1 MKKREYTVSGSLFGP
16 AGMRHRIRALGRQ
29 TVATL
34 LGASLVMSLGV
45 LGAVSAAADTAPVD
59 PNNPATPETVSADSL
74 PTVQINGVAWRQ
86 LVVGNTVYV
95 VGAFTTARPAGSAAG
110 VNTVVRNNILA
121 YDIRTGNLI
130 TTFAPS
136 LNAQATAIAAS
147 PDGTRIYVGGQFT
160 AVNGATVWRVAAL
173 NATTG
178 ALITSFLPKPGSTV
192 YSIIATDTTVYMGGL
207 FKAVGAVA
215 RDQLA
220 AFSAVDGSL
229 LGWAP
234 QAVGGRVNAMVL
246 SPDKTKV
253 VVGGQFTTLNGSSN
267 PGYGLGAVDAVT
279 GALMPFAANSALVRD
294 AGPNAAIVS
303 LAADGDQV
311 YGSGFVFGSGGNLEG
326 AFSANWSDG
335 AVKWIQDCHG
345 DTYDVYPS
353 EDKLY
358 TVGHAHYCGN
368 VGGFP
373 QTDPWGFHRGLA
385 FTKAVTG
392 TITADPYGYF
402 NYAGTP
408 RPSLLNW
415 YPDLDTGTASGQSQ
429 GPWTV
434 TGNSNYVVLAGE
446 FLNVNNAPQQGLVR
460 FAKKEIAPNTQ
471 GPRLSGSRINPSVVS
486 LSPGTVRIGWQANWD
501 RDNENLTYR
510 VIRDGNIPA
519 PIHTVTQSSTFW
531 NRPTMGYVDTGLVPG
546 QEYRYRIFVTDPFN
560 NEVRSETIYV
570 TVADASTASAYG
582 DKVIA
587 DGAANYW
594 RLGEAAGTTSSLDWA
609 GWDDLLVGTGV
620 TRGAAGAVANDPNT
634 ASTFNATANG
644 MAATQSALPAPDTF
658 TAEMWINTT
667 TNRGGKILG
676 YGNAASGL
684 STSYDRHVYMDNSG
698 RIYFGVYNG
707 SVQTVNSP
715 GSYNNGQW
723 HHIVAS
729 LGAGGMSLYVD
740 GVQVATKPSVTT
752 GQVYNG
758 YWRVGG
764 DNLSGWTARPSNT
777 YLAGSIDEVAIYN
790 TTLSRAQLQSHYLL
804 SGRTLNI
811 PADAYGKSVY
821 DSDPLLYW
829 RVGEAAGTTAAD
841 SGASSRPGTYFTG
854 VSKGVAG
861 ALNGVANTAVAF
873 NGTSSGLLSSNEQF
887 TNPTTYSQ
895 ELWFK
900 TNTTTGG
907 KLIGFGSSRTASTS
921 SSYDRHVY
929 METNGRLT
937 FGTYTGVQNV
947 ATTTNSYNN
956 GQWHHMVATQGAD
969 GMKLYVDGALVASNP
984 QTGAQN
990 YNGYWRV
997 GSDTTWGPQPYFAGS
1012 IDEVAIYPTAISAA
1026 TVANHYALG
1035 STGAP
1040 ANVAPVAAFTS
1051 TTAALK
1057 VTLDGS
1063 TSTDSDGTVASY
1075 DWDFGDGTAHGSG
1088 ATSEHTYAAG
1098 GTYQVVLTV
1107 TDNAG
1112 GTGTVTHPVTVVPAP
1127 NVVPVA
1133 AFTPSAVALTATL
1146 DSTSTDSDGTIV
1158 AYDWDFG
1165 DGSPHSSAANNSH
1178 TYVAAGTYQVTLTVT
1193 DNNGGTDSVTHP
1205 VTVAAA
1211 NVNPVAAFTSSVNF
1225 LQVSLNGSSST
1236 DSDGTV
1242 ASYDWDFGDG
1252 TAHGT
1257 GATLNHT
1264 YAAAGTYQVV
1274 LTVTDNSGGTASV
1287 TQDVTPEAAPAGV
1300 LAQDDFGRTV
1310 TGGLGSADVGGAWTL
1325 NGVASLY
1332 SVSGGQAG
1340 ITLTKAGA
1348 GPGAYLNSVSS
1359 SRADSVVRFSLDKIA
1374 NGGGSY
1380 VYLLGRSVSGAGDY
1394 RAKVK
1399 VAADGTL
1406 TLYTTRILGGVE
1418 TTLRTVNI
1426 TGFKLVNNQEMS
1438 LRLQVFGTGT
1448 TTIQAKL
1455 WRTATTE
1462 PTTWQATGTD
1472 TTAALQVPGAVGLFT
1487 YMSGSSTNFPVSV
1500 KFDGLLVNQVP

>member
-16 AGMRHRIRALGRQ
+16 AGMRRRIVTLGRQ

-45 LGAVSAAADTAPVD
+45 LGAVSATADTAPTD
-59 PNNPATPETVSADSL
+59 PNNPATPETVSADAL
-74 PTVQINGVAWRQ
+74 PTVQMNGVAWRQ

-95 VGAFTTARPAGSAAG
+95 VGAFTTARPAGSAPG
-110 VNTVVRNNILA
+110 TNTVVRNNILA

-130 TTFAPS
+130 TSFAPS

-160 AVNGATVWRVAAL
+160 TVNGATVWRVAAL

-178 ALITSFLPKPGSTV
+178 ALITSFLPKPASTV
-192 YSIIATDTTVYMGGL
+192 YSIVATDTTVYMGGL
-207 FKAVGAVA
+207 FKAVGAVT

-220 AFSAVDGSL
+220 AFSAIDGSL

-234 QAVGGRVNAMVL
+234 SAVGGKVNAMVL
-246 SPDKTKV
+246 SPDKTKM

-267 PGYGLGAVDAVT
+267 PGYGLGAVDAVS
-279 GALMPFAANSALVRD
+279 GALLPFAANSVLVRD
-294 AGPNAAIVS
+294 GGANAAIVS

-326 AFSANWSDG
+326 VFSANWSDG

-345 DTYDVYPS
+345 DTYDVYPD
-353 EDKLY
+353 EKAVY
-358 TVGHAHYCGN
+358 AVGHAHYCGN
-368 VGGFP
+368 IGGFP
-373 QTDPWGFHRGLA
+373 QTTPWGFHRGLA

-392 TITADPYGYF
+392 TITPDPYGYF

-434 TGNSNYVVLAGE
+434 AGNTSYVVLAGE
-446 FLNVNNAPQQGLVR
+446 FLNVNNAAQQGLVR
-460 FAKKEIAPNTQ
+460 FAKKEIAPNKQ

-501 RDNENLTYR
+501 RDNENLTYK
-510 VIRDGNIPA
+510 VIRDGIIPS
-519 PIHTVTQSSTFW
+519 PIYTVTQASTFW
-531 NRPTMGYVDTGLVPG
+531 NRPAMGYVDTGLVPG

-570 TVADASTASAYG
+570 TVADAAAASAYG
-582 DKVIA
+582 DKVLA
-587 DGAANYW
+587 DGAADYW
-594 RLGEAAGTTSSLDWA
+594 RLGEAAGTTTSLDWA
-609 GWDDLLVGTGV
+609 GWSDLAVGTGV
-620 TRGAAGAVANDPNT
+620 TRGAAGALANDPNT
-634 ASTFNATANG
+634 ASTFDATTNG
-644 MAATQSALPAPDTF
+644 MAATQAALPASNTF
-658 TAEMWINTT
+658 SAEMWVKTT

-676 YGNAASGL
+676 YGNAATGL
-684 STSYDRHVYMDNSG
+684 SSNYDRHVYMDNSG

-707 SVQTVNSP
+707 SVQTVNSSA
-715 GSYNNGQW
+715 SYNNGQW

-729 LGAGGMSLYVD
+729 LGVGGMSLWVD
-740 GVQVATKPSVTT
+740 GLQVATKPTVTT
-752 GQVYNG
+752 GQTYNG
-758 YWRVGG
+758 YWRLGG

-790 TTLSRAQLQSHYLL
+790 SNLTRAQLQSHYLL

-811 PADAYGKSVY
+811 PADAYGKAVY
-821 DSDPLLYW
+821 DGDPLLYW
-829 RVGEAAGTTAAD
+829 RVGEATGTTAAD
-841 SGASSRPGTYFTG
+841 SGPSSHPGSYSIG
-854 VSKGVAG
+854 VTKGAAG
-861 ALNGVANTAVAF
+861 ALSGQSNTAVTF
-873 NGTSSGLLSSNEQF
+873 NGITGLLSSNDQF
-887 TNPTTYSQ
+887 SSPTTFSE

-900 TNTTTGG
+900 TTTTSGG
-907 KLIGFGSSRTASTS
+907 KLIGFGNARTLLSST
-921 SSYDRHVY
+921 YDRHVY

-947 ATTTNSYNN
+947 ATSTSSYNN
-956 GQWHHMVATQGAD
+956 GQWHHMVATQGAN

-984 QTGAQN
+984 QTAAQN

-997 GSDTTWGPQPYFAGS
+997 GSDTTWGPQPYFAGT
-1012 IDEVAIYPTAISAA
+1012 IDEVAVYPTAISANA
-1026 TVANHYALG
+1026 VANHYALG
-1035 STGAP
+1035 TTGAP
-1040 ANVAPVAAFTS
+1040 ANVVPVAAFTS
-1051 TTAALK
+1051 SAVALK
-1057 VTLDGS
+1057 ASLDGS
-1063 TSTDSDGTVASY
+1063 GSTDSDGTVASY
-1075 DWDFGDGTAHGSG
+1075 DWDFGDGTPHGSG
-1088 ATSEHTYAAG
+1088 ATLDHSYAVG

-1112 GTGTVTHPVTVVPAP
+1112 GTGTVTHPVTVAPAP

-1133 AFTPSAVALTATL
+1133 AFSSSVATLTASL
-1146 DSTSTDSDGTIV
+1146 DGSGSTDSDGTV
-1158 AYDWDFG
+1158 ASYDWDFG
-1165 DGSPHSSAANNSH
+1165 DGSAHGSGATLDHSYAAG
-1178 TYVAAGTYQVTLTVT
+1178 GTYQVVLTVT
-1193 DNNGGTDSVTHP
+1193 DNSGGTDSVTHP
-1205 VTVAAA
+1205 VTVAPA
-1211 NVNPVAAFTSSVNF
+1211 NVVPVAAFTSSVNF

-1257 GATLNHT
+1257 GATLNHD

-1274 LTVTDNSGGTASV
+1274 LTVTDNSGGTGTV
-1287 TQDVTPEAAPAGV
+1287 TQAVTPVAAPAGV

-1325 NGVASLY
+1325 SGSASLY

-1340 ITLTKAGA
+1340 MALTKAGA

-1359 SRADSVVRFSLDKIA
+1359 SSADSVVKFSLDKIA

-1406 TLYTTRILGGVE
+1406 TLYTTRIVGGVE

-1426 TGFKLVNNQEMS
+1426 TGFKLVDNQSMT
-1438 LRLQVFGTGT
+1438 LRLQVIGTGT
-1448 TTIQAKL
+1448 TTISAKL
-1455 WRTATTE
+1455 WRTSTTE
-1462 PTTWQATGTD
+1462 PAAWQATGTD

-1500 KFDGLLVNQVP
+1500 KFDGLLVTQVP